1 MKRLLSS
8 LSLSSTEKL
17 LLFLWI
23 IFSLVLF
30 FYSFT
35 QIDLGLV
42 VSRYPFFYSIE
53 KAFQYVGYF
62 KRDLSTYWYIS
73 TIVGGFLIFGYTLF
87 LTQKNRLTKHGL
99 FLIVF
104 VVSLIL
110 AFSYNA
116 FSYDLFNY
124 IFDAKILT
132 HYHLNPYEYKALD
145 FPADPMLGFLHWTH
159 RTYPYG
165 PVWLALTVPLS
176 FIGGNIFIVTFFL
189 FKSLAL
195 VCYLVFCYYFYRLVQ
210 VYDEKRAVFLT
221 TFLVLN
227 PLFLLEFLVSAH
239 NDSAMFALGI
249 MAVYYLLKKHQVMA
263 YSLLLLS
270 IGVKFA
276 TIFLLPAFL
285 LSTIYMVYK
294 NEIPKK
300 LFLFIATFG
309 MTCAFLLVSYRTT
322 FQPWYLI
329 YFLPFLYLFPWK
341 KEAGWIIFVMS
352 ILTAGYYVPYLLYG
366 AWNSGTVGFVG
377 YNYMM
382 SIFPIIVILLF
393 IFSLW
398 HLAQVLLLKQYE

>member
-1 MKRLLSS
+1 MKSLFSFPPLSR
-8 LSLSSTEKL
+8 TEKVVTTFWV
-17 LLFLWI
+17 LFALC
-23 IFSLVLF
+23 LF

-42 VSRYPFFYSIE
+42 ISRYPFFYAIE
-53 KAFQYVGYF
+53 KAFQYIGYF
-62 KRDLSTYWYIS
+62 RRDVSTYLYI
-73 TIVGGFLIFGYTLF
+73 TTMLGGFLIFGYTLF
-87 LTQKNRLTKHGL
+87 LAGKNHLTKKGL
-99 FLIVF
+99 FIIVTL
-104 VVSLIL
+104 VSLIL

-124 IFDAKILT
+124 LFDAKILT

-145 FPADPMLGFLHWTH
+145 FPTDPMLGFMHWTH

-165 PVWLALTVPLS
+165 PIWLALTVPLS

-239 NDSAMFALGI
+239 NDSAMFALSI
-249 MAVYYLLKKHQVMA
+249 MAVYYLLKKYQGMA

-285 LSTIYMVYK
+285 LYTIYIIYK
-294 NEIPKK
+294 KEVPKK
-300 LFLFIATFG
+300 LLAFTAMFG
-309 MTCAFLLVSYRTT
+309 MSCAFLLVCYRTT

-329 YFLPFLYLFPWK
+329 YILPFLFLFPWK
-341 KEAGWIIFVMS
+341 KEVGWVIFAIS
-352 ILTAGYYVPYLLYG
+352 IVTSGYYVPYLLYG
-366 AWNSGTVGFVG
+366 AWSSGTVGSFG
-377 YNYMM
+377 YSYMM
-382 SIFPIIVILLF
+382 SIFPITVFVLL
-393 IFSLW
+393 IFYFW
-398 HLAQVLLLKQYE
+398 HLAQVFLSKQYE